1 MYVNYPE
8 AAMKLASLPLLLLTP
23 AAAQQAPALSA
34 AGLAIAASQQLQN
47 VAWGAAYSGWR
58 RDHSQLACRQFPQGE
73 HATLPDALWSHR
85 CEQTAQGVKAEWLF
99 YALNLDEPITP
110 RLEQFRAI
118 VEGMPPA
125 SLEEIRREL
134 SSRLSNRYGA
144 AEKIDAPRE
153 PLAEPGSVFWR
164 NWQRWRSGDLE
175 LYLYLFEA
183 QRQAPRLELQARR
196 RPLLEALALERR
208 LQESDLGRWS
218 EAGTPLDL
226 RLAKELGA
234 LFPGLSR
241 LLASRQPERDQ
252 NTLRPAVIE
261 LLEAANTASPERR
274 AMLLLAADRLA
285 GRLGPTERE
294 SPQWEQERKQLAA
307 YGLNF
312 EWDELGGSW
321 AYTHDLL
328 WRVWED
334 YAGMPWGEQAFLLL
348 ESRGWNTHVGC
359 QAGSDEFRMVI
370 QTGERFLREYTES
383 QNRPDVLLF
392 VAQSYETWWSLSQA
406 GERDDYVD
414 PAKYQQGAGAARERA
429 IRLYE
434 QLLATAPDGDGAARA
449 RQQLPRLKL
458 GIDTVQRRFFCVYD

>member
-1 MYVNYPE
+1 
-8 AAMKLASLPLLLLTP
+8 MKLSWLPLLLLGP
-23 AAAQQAPALSA
+23 AAAPPAPAIPA
-34 AGLAIAASQQLQN
+34 AGVARAAAQQLQN

-58 RDHSQLACRQFPQGE
+58 RYHSQAACRQFPQGG

-85 CEQTAQGVKAEWLF
+85 CAQTAQGVLTEWLF
-99 YALNLDEPITP
+99 YALSLDEPITP
-110 RLEQFRAI
+110 RLEQFRVVIA
-118 VEGMPPA
+118 EMPPA
-125 SLEEIRREL
+125 SLEEVRREL
-134 SSRLSNRYGA
+134 SERLSNRFGA
-144 AEKIDAPRE
+144 AEEIDARRAP
-153 PLAEPGSVFWR
+153 PAEPGSAFWR
-164 NWQRWRSGDLE
+164 NWQRWRSGDLD
-175 LYLYLFEA
+175 LYLYLLDA
-183 QRQAPRLELQARR
+183 PGQTPRLQLQVRR
-196 RPLLEALALERR
+196 RPLVEALAVERR
-208 LQESDLGRWS
+208 LQESDLARWS

-226 RLAKELGA
+226 RLAKELER
-234 LFPGLSR
+234 LFPSLPR
-241 LLASRQPERDQ
+241 LLAGGQSELDQ
-252 NTLRPAVIE
+252 NALRPAVVE
-261 LLEAANTASPERR
+261 LLEAAKTAAPERR

-285 GRLGPTERE
+285 GRLGPSERE

-328 WRVWED
+328 WRIWED

-348 ESRGWNTHVGC
+348 ESLGWNTHVGC

-406 GERDDYVD
+406 GSRDDYVD
-414 PAKYQQGAGAARERA
+414 PAKYQEGAEAAREKA
-429 IRLYE
+429 IQLYE
-434 QLLATAPDGDGAARA
+434 QLLTADPGGDAAARA

-458 GIDTVQRRFFCVYD
+458 GIDTMQRRFFCVYD